1 MKHSVQFENVEN
13 RWENALP
20 LGNGV
25 FGAMAYYS
33 GNTLCLPTNH
43 YEVYYT
49 VSSRALPKDRLA
61 AEAPVDEPGKL
72 HRETELRAKRN
83 LPDEGEPYTYYR
95 KDKAAKTPLGKVRGT
110 KFASHHPAT
119 GELKAV
125 FSDALKNAVSR
136 LVLEVEDARVR
147 LDLEKDG
154 RSAEVSSFVAR
165 EDCLVC
171 SVKQSERGLLPSL
184 KLDYPPFRGKKY
196 PNVIYAQEDGR
207 TFLYEVSFDPDGQEN
222 EEGDVGGSFRFCGV
236 LRLVGAEGRLTKG
249 EYGARIDLVS
259 AGKEFRILFGVF
271 TSRKYVDPRRD
282 GVGKMNSFEE
292 RLPEL
297 YANHREYWSDFF
309 ARSNIGIPDKFLE
322 NVYYINQYALDCC
335 SGRDGVMRHQ
345 ACGLNGLWDIKHPNL
360 WGSMWYWD
368 VNIQAAFAGVF
379 SSGRTELAKAFSDG
393 LREYLPLAE
402 SFAKRVHGLSGAAAD
417 YPYAFYYCVWPW
429 CAQYLWYYY
438 EYTLDEDYLRNE
450 AYPLFL
456 KVCEFLLG
464 VFKYDGP
471 RGYYS
476 VFPDIS
482 PEQGPL
488 AHDSIATVASAKYLF
503 RFTLEAAKIL
513 NDGSP
518 LLEKIKRVCENTA
531 PYFTSGEGT
540 YGRHLIDSEE
550 APEFMWIRHPG
561 MLMPLYPIGE
571 YGIDSPEKTKKVLSD
586 TLDYLEDRCETG
598 IFQGSWLAAAAAR
611 LGQGQRAL
619 RLLYERG
626 LDHMMR
632 ENGLCAEQTD
642 RFINFCLTCRQPL
655 YYPCMTEFTGEMTS
669 ALNEMLLQSHG
680 GVIRVFPAL
689 PDGKRDYS
697 AFLRRGYSLA
707 EYEARNADYP
717 EWKDVRFDRLLAK
730 GAFEVSAEMR
740 KGKLVFISV
749 LGKKGGKA
757 VVASPLFTGNEK
769 VFSDGREVPF
779 CREEGKIVFETEAD
793 ITYVISEDR
802 AVEIKRP
809 SDGEYAPGVTEHF
822 SYTKRRIF
830 IGGDPESYYKTAL
843 DNATRPYYIGNLK
856 QENRSVYKFDFTED
870 KDKDYADAFYPQAYT
885 SEEMTL
891 GALPFETPGAAEFSH
906 FRGFGFSKG
915 SDVRITDSGTTDA
928 LRRDFA
934 EGEREAEFI
943 IEAPRGFYE
952 LFVVSG
958 DSKEK
963 SYTELSAENGRKC
976 KGTLTPAGR
985 YRTFVIPVFT
995 EEDEPIRLK
1004 LSTVPGRRWK
1014 INYIVMNRIK
1024 P

>member
-1 MKHSVQFENVEN
+1 MKHSVLFENVEN

-33 GNTLCLPTNH
+33 GNTLRLPMNH

-49 VSSRALPKDRLA
+49 VSSHVLPKDRLA

-72 HRETELRAKRN
+72 HRETELRALRN
-83 LPDEGEPYTYYR
+83 LPDEDEPYTYYR
-95 KDKAAKTPLGKVRGT
+95 KDKAAKTLLGKVRGT

-119 GELKAV
+119 GELKIF
-125 FSDALKNAVSR
+125 FSGVLNGSESR
-136 LVLEVEDARVR
+136 LALEVEDARVT
-147 LDLEKDG
+147 LGLEKDG
-154 RSAEVSSFVAR
+154 KCVDVYAVVAR

-171 SVKQSERGLLPSL
+171 RVDQSESGLVPAL

-196 PNVIYAQEDGR
+196 PNVRYSQEDGR
-207 TFLYEVSFDPDGQEN
+207 TFTYEVSFDPDGQEK
-222 EEGDVGGSFRFCGV
+222 EDGKVGNAFRFCGV
-236 LRLVGAEGRLTKG
+236 LRLAGAEGRLTEDG
-249 EYGARIDLVS
+249 YGARIDLVS
-259 AGKEFRILFGVF
+259 AEKEFHVLLGVF
-271 TSRKYVDPRRD
+271 TLWSYGDPRKD
-282 GVGKMNSFEE
+282 GLEKMNSFEK

-297 YANHREYWSDFF
+297 YGDHRAYWSDFF

-345 ACGLNGLWDIKHPNL
+345 ACGLNGLWDVKHPNL

-379 SSGRTELAKAFSDG
+379 SSGRLELAKAFSDG

-429 CAQYLWYYY
+429 CAQYLWFYY

-464 VFKYDGP
+464 VFRYDET

-503 RFTLEAAKIL
+503 RFTLEAARIL
-513 NDGSP
+513 NDASP
-518 LLEKIKRVCENTA
+518 LLEKIRRVCENTA
-531 PYFTSGEGT
+531 PYFTSGEGI
-540 YGRHLIDSEE
+540 YGKHLIDSEE
-550 APEFMWIRHPG
+550 APDFMWIRHPG

-571 YGIDSPEKTKKVLSD
+571 YGIDSPEKIKKVLSN
-586 TLDYLEDRCETG
+586 TLGYLEDRCETG

-642 RFINFCLTCRQPL
+642 RFINFCLICRQPL

-697 AFLRRGYSLA
+697 AFLRRGYSLS

-717 EWKDVRFDRLLAK
+717 AWKNARFDRLLAK
-730 GAFEVSAEMR
+730 GAFEVSAEM
-740 KGKLVFISV
+740 KDGKLAFVA
-749 LGKKGGKA
+749 LRGKKGGEA

-769 VFSDGREVPF
+769 VFSGGKEVPF
-779 CREEGKIVFETEAD
+779 RIEDGKIVFETEAGK
-793 ITYVISEDR
+793 IYVISENG
-802 AVEIKRP
+802 AVETKRP
-809 SDGEYAPGVTEHF
+809 ADDLYAPGVMEHF

-843 DNATRPYYIGNLK
+843 DNAARPYFIGNLK
-856 QENRSVYKFDFTED
+856 QENRAVYKFDFTED
-870 KDKDYADAFYPQAYT
+870 KEKDYADAFYPQSYT

-891 GALPFETPGAAEFSH
+891 GALPFETPDASEFSH

-915 SDVRITDSGTTDA
+915 TDVRITDRGTPDA

-934 EGEREAEFI
+934 EGERDAEFV
-943 IEAPRGFYE
+943 IEAPRGLYE

-958 DSKEK
+958 DAQEE
-963 SYTELSAENGRKC
+963 SYTELSAENGPTC
-976 KGTLTPAGR
+976 KGALTPAGR
-985 YRTFVIPVFT
+985 YHTFVIPVFT
-995 EEDEPIRLK
+995 EEDVPIRLK
-1004 LSTVPGRRWK
+1004 ISTVPGRRWK
-1014 INYIVMNRIK
+1014 LNYIIMNRIK